1 MPRSGRSLCAVS
13 ERHVALA
20 WPGNALPG
28 QLRSEGDLDWLGVP
42 FLLLL
47 AALFFF
53 GDRVGPW
60 ILANTVDGTIFE
72 PGPRLRR
79 IYLAWNRR
87 LGRAIGLFF
96 VALAVY
102 TAVRLFAGDR

>member
-1 MPRSGRSLCAVS
+1 M
-13 ERHVALA
+13 
-20 WPGNALPG
+20 
-28 QLRSEGDLDWLGVP
+28 DWLGVP
-42 FLLLL
+42 TLLLF

-53 GDRVGPW
+53 GDRVGAW
-60 ILANTVDGTIFE
+60 WLANTVDGTIFE

-87 LGRAIGLFF
+87 LGRAIGVFL

-102 TAVRLFAGDR
+102 TAVRLIAGNS